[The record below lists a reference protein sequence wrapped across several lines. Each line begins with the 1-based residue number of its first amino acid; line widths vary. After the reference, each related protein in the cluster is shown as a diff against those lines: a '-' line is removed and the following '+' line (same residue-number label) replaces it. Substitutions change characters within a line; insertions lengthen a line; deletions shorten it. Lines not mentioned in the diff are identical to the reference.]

1 MTERLPL
8 VFVLIWSLFLSNWMT
23 SIVGLLLVNPLAR
36 LTTLRVQTL
45 VPVIF
50 SLAVIGAY
58 THAQRIG
65 DVVLAFVFG
74 VAGYYMKKHGWP
86 RIPLVV
92 ALLLGAGVERNL
104 HITARLFEL
113 GRLDL
118 AARPILFVLAPADRG
133 EPRAALVAGFDAGCG
148 RKPHHD
154 RRRSSGCSSPPSCWR
169 SSWASSR

>member
-1 MTERLPL
+1 
-8 VFVLIWSLFLSNWMT
+8 
-23 SIVGLLLVNPLAR
+23 

-45 VPVIF
+45 VPVIL
-50 SLAVIGAY
+50 SLAVVGAY

-118 AARPILFVLAPADRG
+118 AGRPILFVLALLI
-133 EPRAALVAGFDAGCG
+133 ALNLALPWWQASKQAR
-148 RKPHHD
+148 RKAHHD
-154 RRRSSGCSSPPSCWR
+154 RRDRAADRHRPSAGARRGRRRDERGPEPGRSLDAARRGGADARAAVPR
-169 SSWASSR
+169 SRG

>member
-1 MTERLPL
+1 M
-8 VFVLIWSLFLSNWMT
+8 
-23 SIVGLLLVNPLAR
+23 
-36 LTTLRVQTL
+36 
-45 VPVIF
+45 
-50 SLAVIGAY
+50 GAY

-118 AARPILFVLAPADRG
+118 AARPILFVLALLIAVNFALPWWQASK
-133 EPRAALVAGFDAGCG
+133 RAGAEGT
-148 RKPHHD
+148 
-154 RRRSSGCSSPPSCWR
+154 S
-169 SSWASSR
+169 